1 MVVAYLDCINTQTRK
16 RPIKLD
22 SFSYT
27 SFILNLIL
35 GPNRQTAAGHPP
47 LSTSWL
53 HVFPPPISRVS
64 LIHFP
69 KTKKKAFDV
78 VKSCETLGIGPCP
91 ASRRKEEEEKDDA
104 VDNYTVLDCAL
115 TRPDALHSGEKDAR
129 WSDWTC
135 PATILR
141 VPLVNRSKRGKQPRK
156 EEKCCYRQR
165 TEGRKTSPALI
176 TTDSWSSHRYING
189 ERYRCWTNG
198 Q

>member
-1 MVVAYLDCINTQTRK
+1 MDPTGKQLPAI
-16 RPIKLD
+16 
-22 SFSYT
+22 
-27 SFILNLIL
+27 
-35 GPNRQTAAGHPP
+35 P
-47 LSTSWL
+47 LSETSWL

-156 EEKCCYRQR
+156 EEEKCCYRQR
-165 TEGRKTSPALI
+165 TEGRKTPPALI